1 MKEFIAENY
10 LIKQNGHKN
19 EIIST
24 ENSLITMKWS
34 KKNTMQKV
42 GI

>member
-1 MKEFIAENY
+1 MKEFITENY

-34 KKNTMQKV
+34 KKYAM
-42 GI
+42 

>member
-1 MKEFIAENY
+1 MKEFITENY

-19 EIIST
+19 ESIRT

-34 KKNTMQKV
+34 KKYAM
-42 GI
+42 